1 MDPTWLQKLTKIVH
15 KSMPRYS
22 SMLTSLFNR
31 FWIDFCSHLGSP
43 EPNLAV
49 AGYLQMRFFTF
60 SKNSIFD
67 AILVSTCFHFPSKN
81 PSKSHHNPIL
91 RGIVFL
97 INFCI
102 DFGSIWESNLQPK
115 GGRWK
120 GGLVAKFA
128 PGSPDA
134 SEDALDVQ
142 NPPRTPKWT
151 QNGSPRPLKC
161 FQNETSNP
169 PKVHPN
175 LTPHPHPGVGV
186 GLVKLCVLVWVLVL
200 LVLVLHAFVDVS
212 GVGGVGGVAGVGIV
226 TTSEAIIAK
235 RDSLFKG
242 PAECAKRLNN

>member
-1 MDPTWLQKLTKIVH
+1 
-15 KSMPRYS
+15 
-22 SMLTSLFNR
+22 
-31 FWIDFCSHLGSP
+31 
-43 EPNLAV
+43 
-49 AGYLQMRFFTF
+49 MRFFTF
-60 SKNSIFD
+60 SENSIFD
-67 AILVSTCFHFPSKN
+67 AILVPTCFHFPSKN
-81 PSKSHHNPIL
+81 PSKSHQNPIL

-102 DFGSIWESNLQPK
+102 DFLSILVRFGNPTCNQK
-115 GGRWK
+115 GAAGKGDRSLNSPRGR
-120 GGLVAKFA
+120 
-128 PGSPDA
+128 PDA

-169 PKVHPN
+169 PRAHPN
-175 LTPHPHPGVGV
+175 LTQHPHPGVGV

-212 GVGGVGGVAGVGIV
+212 GVGGVGGVGVVAGVGIV

-235 RDSLFKG
+235 RYSLFKG
-242 PAECAKRLNN
+242 PAECAKRLNKKNNYMPKFWSCAWPRNPKI